1 MASRKKSIAFANDP
15 DGTRLPIKLDTTSN
29 GEFTPQPLT
38 AANKEANRRALI
50 QADANARR
58 TGHDRRAFLVSAA
71 GAATTLLAFNEV
83 NAAAGKRGS
92 SYELPW
98 EAGKEEAAAIDA
110 LDGDEFIFDVQ
121 GHHVGNIESWAE
133 GKPLYPARNNFKFF
147 AVQVG
152 CDYGTDEPEIGQIN
166 CLTGEAY
173 VKEVFMD
180 SDTDVAVL
188 SFGPAPGNTM
198 MPQYSEGAETVRIVE
213 ALGTTQRLM
222 VHGRCMPTY
231 AEDLEAME
239 ETAANWP
246 VAAWKTYT
254 QHGPDDTGYFL
265 DEDLGQ
271 LFLDKVRDTGINRIA
286 VHKGLPFLQYKDN
299 LKYSSS
305 RDVGPAATANPDITF
320 MIYHAG
326 YDMRVVEGPYSR
338 DSGSGVDDLINSLL
352 DSGIKP
358 GSDSNVYAELGT
370 TWRYLMRDPDQA
382 AHVIGKLLK
391 YVGEDRVLWGTDS
404 IWYGSP
410 QDQIMTFRAFQISD
424 EFQEKYGYPKI
435 TPEIRAKVFGLN
447 AANAYELKPEE
458 VRRHT
463 RIDPV
468 QEAKDAYL
476 ERQDPS
482 YLTYGPKNRREFLS
496 FLAQQDR

>member
-1 MASRKKSIAFANDP
+1 MSKKSRTFENDP
-15 DGTRLPIKLDTTSN
+15 DGIRLPIKVDTTSN
-29 GEFTPQPLT
+29 GEFMPRPLSE
-38 AANKEANRRALI
+38 ANVEANKQALI
-50 QADANARR
+50 AADENARR
-58 TGHDRRAFLVSAA
+58 TGQHRRDFLVSTA

-83 NAAAGKRGS
+83 NAATGKRGS

-98 EAGKEEAAAIDA
+98 EAGKDEAAAKDA
-110 LDGDEFIFDVQ
+110 LDGDEFIFDIQ
-121 GHHVGNIESWAE
+121 GHHVGNIESWVE
-133 GKPLYPARNNFKFF
+133 GAPLYPARHNYKFF
-147 AVQVG
+147 APQVG
-152 CDYGTDEPEIGQIN
+152 CDYGGDDPENGHIH

-180 SDTDVAVL
+180 SDTDIAVL
-188 SFGPAPGNTM
+188 SFGPAPNNQM
-198 MPQYSEGAETVRIVE
+198 LPQYSEGAETLRIVE

-231 AEDLEAME
+231 QEDLDIMD

-254 QHGPDDTGYFL
+254 QHGPNDTGFYL
-265 DEDLGQ
+265 DDDLGQ
-271 LFLDKVRDTGINRIA
+271 HFIDKVRKTGVKRVC
-286 VHKGLPFLQYKDN
+286 VHKGLPFLQYTEN
-299 LKYSSS
+299 LKYASS

-326 YDMRVVEGPYSR
+326 YDMRVPEGPYAR
-338 DSGSGVDDLINSLL
+338 DSGSGVDDLINSLT
-352 DSGIKP
+352 DSGISA
-358 GSDSNVYAELGT
+358 SDQKNVYAEIGS

-382 AHVIGKLLK
+382 AHVMGKLLK

-410 QDQIMTFRAFQISD
+410 QDQIMAFRAFQISD

-447 AANAYELKPEE
+447 GAEAYELSPDD
-458 VRRHT
+458 VRKHT
-463 RIDPV
+463 KVDPV
-468 QEAKDAYL
+468 GKAKQEYA
-476 ERQDPS
+476 ERTDPS
-482 YLTYGPKNRREFLS
+482 YLTYGPKNRREFLR
-496 FLAQQDR
+496 FLSQQDR

>member
-1 MASRKKSIAFANDP
+1 MPARKPSPTFANDP
-15 DGTRLPIKLDTTSN
+15 EGTRLPIKLDTTSN
-29 GEFTPQPLT
+29 GEFTPVPLSK
-38 AANKEANRRALI
+38 ANREANRRALQ
-50 QADANARR
+50 QADDHARR
-58 TGHDRRAFLVSAA
+58 TGQDRRSFLVSVT

-92 SYELPW
+92 SYDLPW
-98 EAGKEEAAAIDA
+98 EAGKEPAAAAEA

-133 GKPLYPARNNFKFF
+133 GTPLYPARNNFKFF
-147 AVQVG
+147 APQVG
-152 CDYGTDEPEIGQIN
+152 CSYAGDDPELGHIN

-180 SDTDVAVL
+180 SDTDIAVL
-188 SFGPAPGNTM
+188 SFGPAPGNEM

-231 AEDLEAME
+231 PGDLEAME
-239 ETAANWP
+239 AAAETWP

-254 QHGPDDTGYFL
+254 QQGPNDTGFFL
-265 DEDLGQ
+265 DDDLGRT
-271 LFLDKVRDTGINRIA
+271 FLSKVRATGVNKVA
-286 VHKGLPFLQYKDN
+286 VHKGLPFLQYKEN
-299 LKYSSS
+299 LKYSGS
-305 RDVGPAATANPDITF
+305 RDVGPAALANPDITF
-320 MIYHAG
+320 MIYHSG
-326 YDMRVVEGPYSR
+326 YDMRLPEGPYSR
-338 DSGSGVDDLINSLL
+338 DSGTGVDDLINSLL
-352 DSGIKP
+352 DSELTP
-358 GSDSNVYAELGT
+358 GSNPNVYAELGS
-370 TWRYLMRDPDQA
+370 TWRFLMRDPDQA

-410 QDQIMTFRAFQISD
+410 QDQIMAFRAFQISD
-424 EFQEKYGYPKI
+424 EFQDKYGYPKI

-447 AANAYELKPEE
+447 AAEAYGLTPDEVLK
-458 VRRHT
+458 HT
-463 RIDPV
+463 HVDPV
-468 QEAKDAYL
+468 QEAKDEYL
-476 ERQDPS
+476 ARQDPS
-482 YLTYGPKNRREFLS
+482 YLTYGPKTRREFLS

>member
-1 MASRKKSIAFANDP
+1 MNDP
-15 DGTRLPIKLDTTSN
+15 DGRRLPIKIDTTSN
-29 GEFTPQPLT
+29 GEFTPRPLSP
-38 AANKEANRRALI
+38 ANLEANRRALV
-50 QADANARR
+50 QADANARH
-58 TGHDRRAFLVSAA
+58 TGQDRRAFLVSAA

-92 SYELPW
+92 AYELPW
-98 EAGKEEAAAIDA
+98 EAGKDEAAAIDA

-121 GHHVGNIESWAE
+121 GHHVGNIDSWAE
-133 GKPLYPARNNFKFF
+133 GTPLYPARHNFKLF
-147 AVQVG
+147 APQVG
-152 CDYGTDEPEIGQIN
+152 CGYATDEPEIGHIN

-173 VKEVFMD
+173 VKEVFLD

-188 SFGPAPGNTM
+188 SFGPAPDNAM

-231 AEDLEAME
+231 PQDLEDMAA
-239 ETAANWP
+239 TAATWP

-254 QHGPDDTGYFL
+254 QQGPNDTGFFLDDDLGGRFL
-265 DEDLGQ
+265 DE
-271 LFLDKVRDTGINRIA
+271 VRKTGVKRVA
-286 VHKGLPFLQYKDN
+286 VHKGLPFLQYKEN
-299 LKYSSS
+299 LKYSGC

-320 MIYHAG
+320 MIYHSG
-326 YDMRVVEGPYSR
+326 YDMRVAEGPYAR

-352 DSGIKP
+352 DSNIRP
-358 GSDSNVYAELGT
+358 GANRNVYAELGS

-391 YVGEDRVLWGTDS
+391 YVGEDRILWGTDS

-410 QDQIMTFRAFQISD
+410 QDQIMAFRAFQISD
-424 EFQEKYGYPKI
+424 EFQDKYGYPKI
-435 TPEIRAKVFGLN
+435 TPAIRAKIFGTN
-447 AANAYELKPEE
+447 AAQAYELEPEE
-458 VRRHT
+458 VRRRT
-463 RIDPV
+463 RIDPL
-468 QEAKDAYL
+468 QEAKDEYL
-476 ERQDPS
+476 EREDPS
-482 YLTYGPKNRREFLS
+482 YLTYGPKTRREFLS